1 MANLGI
7 YKIEANDDY
16 KSIET
21 ETGETFT
28 VGTTYTMQLLKPAVI
43 CRASSKPTDGGF
55 LIDTTRPFQYTPN
68 GSDTLYIKTE
78 GLFTFLNID
87 EGE

>member
-21 ETGETFT
+21 ETGKTFT

-43 CRASSKPTDGGF
+43 CEASSKPTDGGF
-55 LIDTTRPFQYTPN
+55 LIDTTQPFQYTA

-78 GLFTFLNID
+78 GLFTLLNIAK
-87 EGE
+87 